1 MRVSIVVSS
10 LVIAALFVLAPSRAD
25 AGGDPNKQFAGK
37 IMLSDKRFPMQAK
50 SPAAFTANVKKL
62 SKTAFTENKESKSW
76 KIYMIGFLKS
86 PLNDLEYIVKIYE
99 VGGKGGNSLLQS
111 FEQYTDSN
119 GQKTLTSNITLERK
133 TFGVNKELMITME
146 SKGKVL
152 ASGRFK
158 IIGEG
163 DHFSGKVDFSKDDD
177 EDGAKKDE

>member
-1 MRVSIVVSS
+1 MVLA
-10 LVIAALFVLAPSRAD
+10 LVILVPRAAH

-37 IMLSDKRFPMQAK
+37 IMLSDKRFPTQAK
-50 SPAAFTANVKKL
+50 SPAAFAANVKKL
-62 SKTAFTENKESKSW
+62 SKTAFQENKESHSW

-86 PLNDLEYIVKIYE
+86 PLSDLEYIVKIYE

-119 GQKTLTSNITLERK
+119 GQKTLVSNITLEKK

-146 SKGKVL
+146 SKGHVL

-158 IIGEG
+158 ILGEG
-163 DHFSGKVDFSKDDD
+163 EHFSGKVDFSKDDD
-177 EDGAKKDE
+177 EDGAKKGE